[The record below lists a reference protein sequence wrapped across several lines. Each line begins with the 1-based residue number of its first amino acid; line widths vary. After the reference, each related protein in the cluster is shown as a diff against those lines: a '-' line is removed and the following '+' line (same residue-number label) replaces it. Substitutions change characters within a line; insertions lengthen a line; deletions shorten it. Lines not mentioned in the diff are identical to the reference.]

1 MKRTAIFLILFLTVA
16 SGTQPVPAATLS
28 NYSGQIFAAAKF
40 YRTELYFGMNIPGG
54 GTVSESNWNKFLNDE
69 VTPKFP
75 DGFTVIEGYGQYKDK
90 SGQIVKEKSRVLI
103 LLYAKKSRKDIDPK
117 LEAIREA
124 YKKTFQQESVLRLD
138 FSQTVQVSF

>member
-16 SGTQPVPAATLS
+16 SGAQQVPAATPS

-40 YRTELYFGMNIPGG
+40 YRAELYFGMNIPGG
-54 GTVSESNWNKFLNDE
+54 GTVSENDWNKFLNDE

-75 DGFTVIEGYGQYKDK
+75 DGFIVVEGYGQYKDK

-124 YKKTFQQESVLRLD
+124 YKKAFQQESVLRLD
-138 FSQTVQVSF
+138 FSQTVKVSF